1 MTQILIVASEEKN
14 FSGFMDGLKQNETVT
29 IITAGSQDEALAK
42 LSPDLPDLIVIDE
55 NVAGTS
61 GLTIARNVLMKNA
74 MANQA
79 VVSSLSSEEFHETS
93 EGLGIMAQ
101 LPPEPDAAQAKIVLE
116 ILEKMP

>member
-1 MTQILIVASEEKN
+1 MTQILIVTSEKKN
-14 FSGFMDGLKQNETVT
+14 FSEFMDGLKQDKTVT
-29 IITAGSQDEALAK
+29 IITADSQDEAIDK

-55 NVAGTS
+55 NVDGTS

-79 VVSSLSSEEFHETS
+79 VVSSLSPEEFHDTS

-116 ILEKMP
+116 ILKKMP